1 MTYKQMIY
9 TLIEKRKAY
18 GVSRV
23 TLAETIGIAESLM
36 GSYETFKKTPNT
48 TNFINWCEALDLDL
62 VFDSPGTA
70 LTREW
75 QPSNELTTWCK
86 NQEDI
91 DYDTER
97 ENFKDYYIGKGNKSK
112 DWTAIFRLWI
122 RRARKFNAESRA
134 KSNRSSSKYDKA
146 SPDFVRGRRARIVSI
161 SDVPNK
167 LFKAIDNKD

>member
-9 TLIEKRKAY
+9 KLIEQRKAY

-62 VFDSPGTA
+62 VFDSPGTV

-75 QPSNELTTWCK
+75 QPSNELITWCE

-91 DYDTER
+91 NYAEER

-134 KSNRSSSKYDKA
+134 KSNRSGGKYDKA